1 MPFVPKTYD
10 RNLQAGKYYS
20 TARVG
25 KEGYNPETTTIYYGS
40 DDNVVH
46 VTEVWR
52 GTQYDQTVSG
62 SCYTEYW
69 PSFTCSVTY
78 FAWEETTVS

>member
-1 MPFVPKTYD
+1 VPHVPKNYD
-10 RNLQAGKYYS
+10 RNLKSPKYYS
-20 TARVG
+20 TAVG
-25 KEGYNPETTTIYYGS
+25 KDGYNPTVTIYYGS

-52 GTQYDQTVSG
+52 RKQYDQTVSG
-62 SCYTEYW
+62 SCYAEYW
-69 PSFTCSVTY
+69 PNYTCSVTY